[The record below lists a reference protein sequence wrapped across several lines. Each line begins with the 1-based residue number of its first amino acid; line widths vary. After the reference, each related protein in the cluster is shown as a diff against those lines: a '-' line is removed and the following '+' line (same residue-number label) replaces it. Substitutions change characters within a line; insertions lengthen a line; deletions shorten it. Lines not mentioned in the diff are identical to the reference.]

1 MTLPMKISTAL
12 SLKFER
18 MVKARD
24 AVENSGLTQKQVAK
38 LVGCS
43 QPRISDLMS
52 GNFYLFSVEW
62 LLNLMD
68 ALKDLQEE
76 KK

>member
-1 MTLPMKISTAL
+1 MIVPMKMSTAL
-12 SLKFER
+12 SLKMEC

-24 AVENSGLTQKQVAK
+24 AVESSGLTQKQVAK

-43 QPRISDLMS
+43 QPRISDVMN
-52 GNFYLFSVEW
+52 GNFYVFSIEW
-62 LLNLMD
+62 LLNLID
-68 ALKDLQEE
+68 TLKYLQEE